1 MEGEAQNTDTP
12 KKRDTRQ
19 HNTLNSTQENSDLSS
34 ATISPSAKLGVV
46 DERPISP
53 GGANMESPNISEL
66 DHEKSEGSTQASHS
80 QVHSAGTA
88 LSHSQPTDY
97 TILTMSGLI
106 EKRPISSVGSITS
119 IAVESN
125 INSEPEISG
134 ANTLNS
140 GLETEEAPTADT
152 LPSTLYI
159 NSTDLTVKEEPLD
172 FDSSEISP
180 TVDQSNEL
188 GNVSSRDDTTRK
200 RNEAAILKLRK
211 EKSALIK
218 QRDDIDMTM
227 QSRKNRE
234 KTIKD
239 IDEMIEVLAQK
250 EQSDVIQGG
259 VKEEPVSPGPYGDIG
274 GESNSQEISS
284 HASHGDGEIDM
295 TLTSRVERL
304 WTLKRSE
311 IDFGAQGTVV
321 PVTEV
326 GVIDIIR
333 VKKSVKKPG
342 GAPTGTQGT
351 ENDTID
357 MTMQSRVDRLYVQKQ
372 LEKNARTSEKPAVLA
387 GTDRVGSVVWKSL
400 DTSGHTLAE
409 SQALGQVTL
418 DKQVSGS
425 TTPGEVRTDGNESNQ
440 APYYEEAGSQETTT
454 GSAPLEIL
462 PVTIKDEPIFPVIQ
476 GDLQF
481 EFHTNTAPIV
491 QIERDTLENAE
502 STQQSETPLE
512 PTSVGQFEVAVKDE
526 PLSDD
531 ESENWE
537 RVDAPKV
544 YTNAPHD
551 IDAQTPANDAN
562 MGRERQ
568 SAKTGKRKRKRFTD
582 RLEDSDLSECSGD
595 DDSDSDYVP
604 SDEELRSADDECSIT
619 GERGGG
625 LYRGFFMRYFF
636 MYFFICTLILK

>member
-1 MEGEAQNTDTP
+1 MQANAGTEIEGEAQNTDTRN
-12 KKRDTRQ
+12 KQDTQQ
-19 HNTLNSTQENSDLSS
+19 HDTLDTSQENSELSS

-80 QVHSAGTA
+80 QVQSAGTA
-88 LSHSQPTDY
+88 LSHSQPTEY

-106 EKRPISSVGSITS
+106 EKRPISSVGTITS
-119 IAVESN
+119 TAAESN

-134 ANTLNS
+134 TNTLNS
-140 GLETEEAPTADT
+140 ELETEEAPTADT

-159 NSTDLTVKEEPLD
+159 NSADLTVKEEPLD
-172 FDSSEISP
+172 FDSSEIPP
-180 TVDQSNEL
+180 TVDE
-188 GNVSSRDDTTRK
+188 RE
-200 RNEAAILKLRK
+200 RNKAAILKLRK
-211 EKSALIK
+211 EKSTLTK

-227 QSRKNRE
+227 QSRMNRE

-250 EQSDVIQGG
+250 EQYDVIQGG
-259 VKEEPVSPGPYGDIG
+259 VKEEPVSPGPYGDMG

-284 HASHGDGEIDM
+284 HASHGDGEVDM

-304 WTLKRSE
+304 RALKQSE

-321 PVTEV
+321 TGG

-333 VKKSVKKPG
+333 VKKSAMKPG
-342 GAPTGTQGT
+342 GASDVTQIT
-351 ENDTID
+351 QNDTID

-387 GTDRVGSVVWKSL
+387 GTDKIGSVVWKSV
-400 DTSGHTLAE
+400 DSSGHTLAE
-409 SQALGQVTL
+409 SLSLGQVSL
-418 DKQVSGS
+418 DKGS
-425 TTPGEVRTDGNESNQ
+425 TMSGEVRTDGNESNE
-440 APYYEEAGSQETTT
+440 APYEEAGSQETTT
-454 GSAPLEIL
+454 GSTPLEIL
-462 PVTIKDEPIFPVIQ
+462 PVTIKDEPISPVIQ

-481 EFHTNTAPIV
+481 EFHTNTAPTV
-491 QIERDTLENAE
+491 QIERDTHEDAE
-502 STQQSETPLE
+502 STQQSETPNE
-512 PTSVGQFEVAVKDE
+512 PTSVGQFGVAVKDE
-526 PLSDD
+526 PHSDD

-544 YTNAPHD
+544 YSNAPHD
-551 IDAQTPANDAN
+551 IDAQTQAYDAKIA
-562 MGRERQ
+562 RERQ

-619 GERGGG
+619 GEMGLVQGLACTGVG
-625 LYRGFFMRYFF
+625 LYRGFFMW
-636 MYFFICTLILK
+636 